1 MLKHK
6 LKKTTEKMY
15 FGRKS
20 GEKKKSNSKVKTRGI
35 LPKSTLLITEP
46 LPHIHVYYLNKFKIR
61 VGTFIFFG

>member
-20 GEKKKSNSKVKTRGI
+20 GEKKKSNSKVTLDTFPYFALRQ
-35 LPKSTLLITEP
+35 LLNYQPPPKKKP
-46 LPHIHVYYLNKFKIR
+46 PQK
-61 VGTFIFFG
+61 